1 MTDHRA
7 PAHLRRIGR
16 GGSQNLAASAI
27 AALLGILLSIVV
39 ARTFTTEDTG
49 LYFAATSVVLL
60 IATVTRLGTSIG
72 LVYWVSR
79 LRELGQYREIP
90 NVIRLA
96 MQPVLALS
104 LVTAL
109 LLFALAPWASD
120 WMLDGSE
127 TGTSMLRALAF
138 ALPAIVVL
146 DSLLGAS
153 RGFGTM
159 KPTAV
164 LDRVGRPAAQLA
176 LTVFAAVMGSVL
188 AATVAWALPYFALV
202 LIAGWWLARQVRY
215 SVRQSDASADPS
227 DVEPPGASVGGAD
240 VPGTERSVLRKE
252 FWTFTWPRAITSV
265 VQQARQRFDIV
276 LVSAISG
283 PTEAALYA
291 IATRFLVV
299 GQLTNSA
306 LALAAQPH
314 IASMATADR
323 RDSISAVYRSTT
335 TWIIVLNGPLYVG
348 VAIFSPL
355 LLSLFGPQY
364 VHAWPVTVTLCI
376 AAFLGNG
383 SGMVDVML
391 SMTGRTSATL
401 ANSLGALITQIVL
414 LLALVPSMGAFGA
427 AIAWGVS
434 IVVINAMSVI
444 QLARSDGIHPFETG
458 TGYAVLANLLGVGL
472 PAGIFALVL
481 GQTWVAFAASVVV
494 CAACYVGFARIFRR
508 QLHMPELVMALRRS
522 R

>member
-16 GGSQNLAASAI
+16 GGSQNLAASAV
-27 AALLGILLSIVV
+27 AALLGILLSILV

-79 LRELGQYREIP
+79 LRELGQYHQIP
-90 NVIRLA
+90 DVLRLA
-96 MQPVLALS
+96 MRPVVAIS
-104 LVTAL
+104 LVTAVL
-109 LLFALAPWASD
+109 MFAFAPWASD
-120 WMLDGSE
+120 LLLDGSA
-127 TGTSMLRALAF
+127 TGASMLRALAL

-159 KPTAV
+159 KPTAIV
-164 LDRVGRPAAQLA
+164 DRVGRPSAQLVFTAVAA
-176 LTVFAAVMGSVL
+176 LMGSVL
-188 AATVAWALPYFALV
+188 AATIAWALPYFALV
-202 LIAGWWLARQVRY
+202 LIAGWWLSRQVRH
-215 SVRQSDASADPS
+215 STQQAAPQPASPSGRHRAEQPGLRQ
-227 DVEPPGASVGGAD
+227 
-240 VPGTERSVLRKE
+240 E
-252 FWTFTWPRAITSV
+252 FWSFTWPRAITSV

-291 IATRFLVV
+291 IATRFRVV

-314 IASMATADR
+314 VASMATADR

-364 VHAWPVTVTLCI
+364 VDAWPVTVTLCI

-401 ANSLGALITQIVL
+401 ANSLGALATQVVL

-434 IVVINAMSVI
+434 IVVINALSVI
-444 QLARSDGIHPFETG
+444 QLARSDRIHPLERG
-458 TGYAVLANLLGVGL
+458 TGYAVLANLLCVGV
-472 PAGIFALVL
+472 PAGLFAIWL
-481 GQTWVAFAASVVV
+481 GQTWTAFALSIVV

>member
-16 GGSQNLAASAI
+16 GGSQNLAASAA
-27 AALLGILLSIVV
+27 AALLGIALSIVV
-39 ARTFTTEDTG
+39 ARTFTAENTG

-60 IATVTRLGTSIG
+60 VASVTRLGTSIG

-79 LRELGQYREIP
+79 LRELGRGSELRSL
-90 NVIRLA
+90 VRLA
-96 MQPVLALS
+96 LRPVLILS
-104 LVTAL
+104 LLTAAA
-109 LLFALAPWASD
+109 LFLVAPWASD
-120 WMLDGSE
+120 VLLDGSE
-127 TGTSMLRALAF
+127 TGADMLRLLAL
-138 ALPAIVVL
+138 ALPAMVL
-146 DSLLGAS
+146 LDALLGAS

-176 LTVFAAVMGSVL
+176 LTVGAALMGSVL
-188 AATVAWALPYFALV
+188 AATVAWAIPYFFLAV
-202 LIAGWWLARQVRY
+202 IAWLWLMRQIRN
-215 SVRQSDASADPS
+215 RQPSPSATSDPQAGDTPS
-227 DVEPPGASVGGAD
+227 GDDYEG
-240 VPGTERSVLRKE
+240 ELRRQ
-252 FWTFTWPRAITSV
+252 FWSFTWPRAITSV

-283 PTEAALYA
+283 PVEAALYA

-314 IASMATADR
+314 VASMATAER
-323 RDSISAVYRSTT
+323 RDSIAAVYRSTT

-355 LLSLFGPQY
+355 LLGLFGPEY
-364 VHAWPVTVTLCI
+364 VDAWPVTVTLCV

-401 ANSLGALITQIVL
+401 ANSLGALITQVVL
-414 LLALVPSMGAFGA
+414 LVALVPSMGAFGA

-434 IVVINAMSVI
+434 IVVINALSVV
-444 QLARSDGIHPFETG
+444 QLARSDGIHPFEPG
-458 TGYAVLANLLGVGL
+458 TGYAVLANLVCVAI
-472 PAGIFALVL
+472 PAGAIALVL
-481 GQTWVAFAASVVV
+481 GQTWLAFTVSLLV
-494 CAACYVGFARIFRR
+494 CAAAYVGFARIFRR
-508 QLHMPELVMALRRS
+508 QLHISELVAALRTS